1 MVICESGSYYLK
13 LKIWLFIADFY
24 DKKSYL
30 HEILFPISNMGL
42 SGEQFG
48 VPITFIENFMGRNF
62 NTWKSLD
69 EPLVVG
75 FHLILAN
82 PRNKKMY
89 KISLGF
95 QCCLLLIPSVYLI
108 FYPISKILYQR
119 CQLHLQVWTEQI
131 SSFNQRK
138 PLFGCHWP
146 ITDLEPVQSTLP
158 TSSPRKSLRLG
169 ISIFRCVRPTIV
181 LIRMTPSSSQLYQ
194 IESCRKLN

>member
-89 KISLGF
+89 KIPLGLF
-95 QCCLLLIPSVYLI
+95 LKFSMLLVVNSKRLFSFLSNLKDLISEV
-108 FYPISKILYQR
+108 
-119 CQLHLQVWTEQI
+119 
-131 SSFNQRK
+131 
-138 PLFGCHWP
+138 
-146 ITDLEPVQSTLP
+146 
-158 TSSPRKSLRLG
+158 
-169 ISIFRCVRPTIV
+169 SIA
-181 LIRMTPSSSQLYQ
+181 PSSLDRTDFQFQPKKTLVRLSLTNHRPGTCP
-194 IESCRKLN
+194 IELPYFKSEKEP